1 MGSSIQDYLKKINS
15 RLTLLDIFSIFV
27 SVTILALFLVFL
39 YVQREKEYISV
50 TYSKHSDK
58 RIGEEIVNSTVD
70 SRPFASIN
78 GKTYTYAW
86 CQGSGMITSKNR
98 IYFNTTQDAEKTGRA
113 LSKLC
118 KK

>member
-27 SVTILALFLVFL
+27 SVTILAVFL
-39 YVQREKEYISV
+39 TFLYMQREKESISV
-50 TYSKHSDK
+50 TYSKHTGGG
-58 RIGEEIVNSTVD
+58 IEGEVIIAGVD

-78 GKTYTYAW
+78 GKTYTYMW
-86 CQGSGMITSKNR
+86 CQGSKVISDKNKV
-98 IYFNTTQDAEKTGRA
+98 YFNSILEAEKSGRT

-118 KK
+118 QK